1 MLFNSSTYGLFF
13 VAVFLLYWI
22 LRKRETPR
30 HVLLLV
36 GSYYFYG
43 QWSWR
48 FLGLILF
55 STVLDYVVGRIFER
69 LPDPERHR
77 RGRRLALLASLV
89 GNLGVLGFFKYWN
102 FFATEAVAA
111 LESIGLETGPVFTD
125 VILPVGISFYTFQ
138 TLSYTIDIYRG
149 QLPPERSLLRFAI
162 FVAFFPQLVAG
173 PIVRAKHFLPQLRLA
188 PTLSQRTFERGLTLI
203 FWGLVK
209 KVLIADVLGRGL
221 VDPFWADPGAY
232 HGGESLIAIYGYAFQ
247 IFGDFSGYSDIAI
260 GCAVLLGFDLGLN
273 FRSPYRSTSAKEL
286 WTRWHISL
294 SSWLRDYLYIPLGGN
309 RGGGWFTYRNLL
321 LTMLLGGLWHGAAW
335 LFVAWGAY
343 HGLLLG
349 IERWLGIPEP
359 KSALGRNL
367 RRLLFFH
374 VICFGWVLF
383 RSPDVASGLA
393 VLGSLFSGGG
403 EGSIPIG
410 VWIAL
415 LVGVLAHFP
424 PRVWKEAWRE
434 HFLRLPAFVPG
445 VVYATVLVLILRT
458 QSGETPF
465 IYFQF

>member
-1 MLFNSSTYGLFF
+1 MLFNSGTYGVFF
-13 VAVFLLYWI
+13 LLVFLLYWI

-30 HVLLLV
+30 LFLLLAS
-36 GSYYFYG
+36 SYFFYG
-43 QWSWR
+43 CWSWR

-55 STVLDYVVGRIFER
+55 STTLDYVVGRLFER
-69 LPDPERHR
+69 LPDRERHR
-77 RGRRLALLASLV
+77 RGRRWALVASLV

-102 FFATEAVAA
+102 FFAEEAVALFGA
-111 LESIGLETGPVFTD
+111 FGFETGPVFTD
-125 VILPVGISFYTFQ
+125 IILPVGISFYTFQ

-149 QLPPERSLLRFAI
+149 ELVPERSLLRFAI

-173 PIVRAKHFLPQLRLA
+173 PIVRAKHFLPQLRVA
-188 PTLSQRTFERGLTLI
+188 PKLSQRTFEWGLTLI

-209 KVLIADVLGRGL
+209 KVMIADVLGRGL
-221 VDPFWADPGAY
+221 VDPFWADPAAY
-232 HGGESLIAIYGYAFQ
+232 DGWESLLAIYGYAFQ

-260 GCAVLLGFDLGLN
+260 GSAALLGFDLGLN

-294 SSWLRDYLYIPLGGN
+294 SSWLRDYLYFPLGGN
-309 RGGGWFTYRNLL
+309 RRGPWLTYRNLI

-343 HGLLLG
+343 HGLLLA
-349 IERWLGIPEP
+349 IERWIGIPEP
-359 KSALGRNL
+359 KTTLAKTVRCI
-367 RRLLFFH
+367 LFFH
-374 VICFGWVLF
+374 LICLGWVLF

-393 VLGSLFSGGG
+393 VCRSLFSTGGAG
-403 EGSIPIG
+403 TISLG
-410 VWIAL
+410 VGLAL
-415 LVGVLAHFP
+415 IVGIVTHFP
-424 PRVWKEAWRE
+424 PRTWKERLRE
-434 HFLRLPAFVPG
+434 RFMGLPSVVQG
-445 VVYATVLVLILRT
+445 VVYAAVLGMILYT